1 MFTKKYLRRNFVIFG
16 SVWTTISIVKDLYVP
31 WGGGLD
37 WETPI
42 TVLAGWVGC
51 AIGFALM
58 GGFRRSTPVAVSS
71 RQDTARERNLKKMA
85 SIGGVVLITVAIGL
99 ALFMPRDLVW
109 LGLLMWPAIG
119 VVAIVYY
126 WWLTWMWKRP
136 DKDRRADF
144 GIS

>member
-1 MFTKKYLRRNFVIFG
+1 MVIVLTSLLDFDGADMFTKKYLRRNFVIFG

-71 RQDTARERNLKKMA
+71 QQDTARERNL
-85 SIGGVVLITVAIGL
+85 
-99 ALFMPRDLVW
+99 
-109 LGLLMWPAIG
+109 
-119 VVAIVYY
+119 
-126 WWLTWMWKRP
+126 
-136 DKDRRADF
+136 
-144 GIS
+144 